1 MNRIFLFVAAL
12 IALAAPAPA
21 FADQADIEAAARG
34 VVRIVVIGRDGED
47 IFAVSHGSGFAVSS
61 ETILTN
67 AHVVREA
74 MDDNRLTI
82 GIVPSDAGNAVYA
95 RVVAISDRNDL
106 ALLATTSPL
115 RLTPL
120 TIAGNPESVSGTVT
134 AIGYPMNVDMAQGLE
149 MEDIFHAQ
157 PPVTSQGFLSGR
169 RPSREFDTLLHTA
182 PIARG
187 NSGGPLVDS
196 CGRVLGV
203 NSFGAESA
211 GTDAEFFF
219 AVSTR
224 EILPFLR
231 ANGVSARINALPCRS
246 IDDLEAQE
254 RAREAERQAAA
265 AAQAAETEAALARR
279 SEELRRQF
287 AFAVM
292 DERANAMGL
301 AFLMLALGTGLG
313 GLAFHFH
320 RQGHLRERAFAGAAA
335 FLAIAIA
342 LAAWVTRPGYGEI
355 ETRVED
361 KLHEEQQGKDT
372 GPITLPSSAG
382 TMTCLLDTSRSR
394 IVSAPSEELA
404 FEWTDAGC
412 ADGRTQ
418 FGNFGGDWMR
428 VFVPSDEDVVSVN
441 SFDPDTREY
450 VVERYL
456 LDREAMTKARAGR
469 GQYEAPQCGAG
480 DQAAR
485 ELGDA
490 QNLILSELPDRPN
503 ERLVYACS
511 LPKSEAAVEE
521 KRGVGGI

>member
-1 MNRIFLFVAAL
+1 MNRILLLLAAL
-12 IALAAPAPA
+12 IALAAPGPA
-21 FADQADIEAAARG
+21 FAEQADIEAAARG
-34 VVRIVVIGRDGED
+34 VVRIVVIGRDGDE
-47 IFAVSHGSGFAVSS
+47 IFAVSHGSGFAVDS
-61 ETILTN
+61 ETIVTN

-74 MDDNRLTI
+74 MDNQRLTI
-82 GIVPSDAGNAVYA
+82 GIVPSDAGSAVYA
-95 RVVAISDRNDL
+95 RVIAVSDRNDL

-120 TIAGNPESVSGTVT
+120 TIAGNPDSVSGTVT
-134 AIGYPMNVDMAQGLE
+134 SIGYPMNVDLAQGLQ
-149 MEDIFHAQ
+149 MEDIFRAQ

-187 NSGGPLVDS
+187 NSGGPLVDN

-231 ANGVSARINALPCRS
+231 ANGVSARINSLPCRS

-254 RAREAERQAAA
+254 RAREAQRQAEAA
-265 AAQAAETEAALARR
+265 ASAAQTEAALARR

-287 AFAVM
+287 TFQVM

-301 AFLMLALGTGLG
+301 AFLMLALATGLG
-313 GLAFHFH
+313 GLAFTFH
-320 RQGHLRERAFAGAAA
+320 RKGHLRERAFAGAAA
-335 FLAIAIA
+335 TVALAIA
-342 LAAWVTRPGYGEI
+342 LASLMTRPGFGEI

-361 KLHEEQQGKDT
+361 KLHEEQQAKDS
-372 GPITLPSSAG
+372 GPIAIPSSAG
-382 TMTCLLDTSRSR
+382 AMICVLDTSRSR
-394 IVSAPSEELA
+394 VVSAPPEELPL
-404 FEWTDAGC
+404 EWTDSGC

-418 FGNFGGDWMR
+418 FGNFSGDWSR
-428 VFVPSDEDVVSVN
+428 VVVPSDEDAVSVN
-441 SFDPDTREY
+441 AFDPDTREY

-456 LDREAMTKARAGR
+456 LDREAMTAARAAR
-469 GQYEAPQCGAG
+469 GNYEAPQCGAG
-480 DQAAR
+480 ADAAR
-485 ELGDA
+485 ELGSK
-490 QNLILSELPDRPN
+490 QNLILSQLPDRPN
-503 ERLVYACS
+503 ERFVYACS
-511 LPKSEAAVEE
+511 APQDDPPNQE
-521 KRGVGGI
+521 